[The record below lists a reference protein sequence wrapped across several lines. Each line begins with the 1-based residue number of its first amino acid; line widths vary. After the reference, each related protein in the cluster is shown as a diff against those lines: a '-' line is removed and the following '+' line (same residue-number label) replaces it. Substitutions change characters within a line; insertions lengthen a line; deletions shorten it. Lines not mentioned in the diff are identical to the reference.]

1 METRERILGPEHPNT
16 LTSLNNLAVLLYE
29 KGDDDAAEPLYRRAL
44 EASERIR
51 GPEHPRTLTIVNSL
65 AMLLNA
71 TGRLAE
77 AVVLLREHAAKSE
90 ACLAYVRYHLACYEC
105 LSGNQDEAKR
115 LITEEI
121 AADPEKKAQALA
133 DADLTAIHDFIAAP

>member
-1 METRERILGPEHPNT
+1 MEASERILGPEHPNT

-44 EASERIR
+44 EASERIL
-51 GPEHPRTLTIVNSL
+51 GPEHPRTLTSVNSL

-77 AVVLLREHAAKSE
+77 AVVLLRERAAKSE
-90 ACLAYVRYHLACYEC
+90 ACLAGVRYNLACYEC
-105 LSGNQDEAKR
+105 LSGNLDEARR
-115 LITEEI
+115 LITAEI
-121 AADPEKKAQALA
+121 TAKPEIKDRALA

>member
-1 METRERILGPEHPNT
+1 MPRTEDC
-16 LTSLNNLAVLLYE
+16 LTCGN
-29 KGDDDAAEPLYRRAL
+29 AAT
-44 EASERIR
+44 R
-51 GPEHPRTLTIVNSL
+51 GPEHPRTLAGLNNL
-65 AMLLNA
+65 AILLNA

-115 LITEEI
+115 LITDEL
-121 AADPEKKAQALA
+121 AADPEKKEQALA
-133 DADLTAIHDFIAAP
+133 DADFSAIHDFIASL